1 MGIASFSHS
10 PTLSVIFAPVQALA
24 SWFVPQHGGS
34 SPHAAQSHPAPGGPA
49 QLALPF
55 ANGPHAHPAA
65 LGVPTAIASNARA
78 DIANGRKATQPRPC
92 AGRVRVLRE
101 LDETAPP
108 ASTGRLIISGRMA
121 DVCAELDRLAQL
133 ENATR

>member
-1 MGIASFSHS
+1 MGFASFSPS
-10 PTLSVIFAPVQALA
+10 PILSVIFAPVQAFA
-24 SWFVPQHGGS
+24 SWFVPLHEGS
-34 SPHAAQSHPAPGGPA
+34 SPHTVQARPAQGGPA

-65 LGVPTAIASNARA
+65 LCMPTAVGANARA
-78 DIANGRKATQPRPC
+78 DKASGRKATQPRPC

-101 LDETAPP
+101 LDETASP
-108 ASTGRLIISGRMA
+108 ASAGRLIISGSMT

-133 ENATR
+133 ESRAR